1 MYDKIVQI
9 IITQA
14 EELNEELENKIPV
27 ELGPATPLFDGN
39 EGILNSIALVTL
51 IVALEQSVEDEFETP
66 IILANE
72 KAMSQ
77 KNSPFMTIGSLAEYI
92 VILLKEENANG

>member
-1 MYDKIVQI
+1 MYDKIVQLI
-9 IITQA
+9 VTQA

-27 ELGPATPLFDGN
+27 ELGSATPLFDGN

-51 IVALEQSVEDEFETP
+51 IVALEQSVEDEFEIP

-77 KNSPFMTIGSLAEYI
+77 KNSPFLTIGSLAKYI
-92 VILLKEENANG
+92 AILLKEENSNG